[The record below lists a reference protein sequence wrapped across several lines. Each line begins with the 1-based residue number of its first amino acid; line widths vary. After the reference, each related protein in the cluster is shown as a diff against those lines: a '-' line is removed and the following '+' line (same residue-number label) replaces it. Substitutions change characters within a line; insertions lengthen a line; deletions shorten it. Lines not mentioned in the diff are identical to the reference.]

1 MQNKGAI
8 RLLAILFAIVCL
20 YQLSFTLV
28 TKMVESKAKAYANGD
43 PKKEAF
49 YLDSVSGKPVYNLLV
64 KNFTYKECNERQI
77 NLGLDLK
84 GGMNVMLEV
93 STVDIVK
100 AMSNNSQDTTF
111 QKAIRLAQKM
121 QMNSQEDFVTLFGKA
136 FEQVDPNA
144 KLAAVFNTFELKSQV
159 NFNSTNKE
167 VLEVIRKEAKAA
179 FDNSF
184 NILRSRID
192 RFGVVQPNIQK
203 LETNGRILV
212 ELPGVKE
219 PERVRKLL
227 QGSAKLEFWE
237 TFDNSEVLP
246 FLIQANTRTEEMA
259 VVTPAKTATPNND
272 AALLDSMKTTAQ
284 AATEPAKTDS
294 SSVALLNEIN
304 KDTAVKTDSTAKKS
318 KVAVNKSRSLF
329 AVLMP
334 NVNQQN
340 QPVKGSVV
348 GYAHVSDTSRVNT
361 LLANKQVKAVLPQN
375 LRFYWSVKPTKFD
388 KSGTTYEIHAIKV
401 TGRDGKAPLGATSIT
416 NARAEFGENK
426 STAEVTMSMSGEGA
440 KVWARLTKENIGKC
454 IAIVLDDYVYSAP
467 NVISEI
473 KGGNSSITGDFTIDE
488 AKDLANILKSGKM
501 PAPARIIQESVVG
514 PSLGQEAIDAG
525 LNSFVIAFIVVLL
538 YMWFYYS
545 TAGLIADA
553 ALITNLFFLIGVLAS
568 LGAVLTL
575 PGIAGIV
582 LTMGMAVDAN
592 VIIYERIKEEL
603 RAGKGIRLSVADG
616 YKHAMSAIID
626 GNLTTMLTGVILFIF
641 GTGPIQGFA
650 TTLVIGLL
658 TSMFTAIFVSRLIF
672 ERLLN
677 KNTEVKISNR
687 YTANFLHDVNVDF
700 MGIRKW
706 FYAFS
711 ITVTVLGL
719 VSIFAQGFHLGVDF
733 KGGRT
738 YIVRFDQNV
747 KTTDVQEKLG
757 KVLGDLP
764 EVKTVGTGN
773 QVKITTKYMIDQND
787 PAMNVDSIVASKLLE
802 GLAPVLAPNTDYK
815 TFVTENIKS
824 SEKVGPTIADDIKF
838 AAVLAVFFSLIGIF
852 LYIFARFKSW
862 EFGVG
867 GVVSLA
873 HDAFFVL
880 SAYSLLPAIMPF
892 SMEIDQAFI
901 AAVLTVIGY
910 SINDTVIVFDRLRE
924 YTLLYPKRGLKE
936 LYNSAINSTLSRTV
950 NTSLTVLFVLIIIFI
965 FGGDVIRG
973 FVFALLIGIGV
984 GTYSSVLIATP
995 IVYEVLLRRKAKKE
1009 ALKK

>member
-8 RLLAILFAIVCL
+8 RLFAILFALVCL
-20 YQLSFTLV
+20 YQLSFTIV

-43 PKKEAF
+43 PKKEAH
-49 YLDSVSGKPVYNLLV
+49 YLDSVSGKPVYNLLL

-100 AMSNNSQDTTF
+100 ALSNNSQDTTF

-121 QMNSQEDFVTLFGKA
+121 QTNSQEDFVTLFGKA

-144 KLAAVFNTFELKSQV
+144 KLAAIFNTFELKSQV

-167 VLEVIRKEAKAA
+167 VLDVIRKEATAA

-212 ELPGVKE
+212 ELPGVTE

-237 TFDNSEVLP
+237 TYDNTEIISFLSEADRRSQDLSVVAAKASTDVE
-246 FLIQANTRTEEMA
+246 ANTVDTL
-259 VVTPAKTATPNND
+259 KTAT
-272 AALLDSMKTTAQ
+272 AQ
-284 AATEPAKTDS
+284 VATEPAKAD
-294 SSVALLNEIN
+294 SSVALLDQLNQ
-304 KDTAVKTDSTAKKS
+304 DSSVKGDSTAKKAKTAS
-318 KVAVNKSRSLF
+318 NKSRSLF
-329 AVLMP
+329 TVLMP
-334 NVNQQN
+334 NVNQQG
-340 QPVKGSVV
+340 QPLEGSVV
-348 GYAHVSDTSRVNT
+348 GYSHISDTSRVNT
-361 LLANKQVKAVLPQN
+361 LLANKLVKAALPQN
-375 LRFYWSVKPTKFD
+375 ARFYWSVKPTKLD
-388 KSGTTYEIHAIKV
+388 KSGTTVELHAIKV

-426 STAEVTMSMSGEGA
+426 SAAEVTMSMSGEGA
-440 KVWARLTKENIGKC
+440 RVWARLTKENIGRC

-467 NVISEI
+467 RVQSEI
-473 KGGNSSITGDFTIDE
+473 KGGNSSITGDFSIEE

-525 LNSFVIAFIVVLL
+525 FSSFIIAFIVVLL
-538 YMWFYYS
+538 FMWFYYS
-545 TAGLIADA
+545 TAGLIADI
-553 ALITNLFFLIGVLAS
+553 ALVTNLFFLIGVLAS

-603 RAGKGIRLSVADG
+603 RHGKGLRLSVSDG
-616 YKHAMSAIID
+616 FKHAMSAIID
-626 GNLTTMLTGVILFIF
+626 GNLTTMLTGIILFIF

-672 ERLLN
+672 ERILN
-677 KNTEVKISNR
+677 RNKEISISNR
-687 YTANFLHDVNVDF
+687 FTKDFLHNVNIDF
-700 MGIRKW
+700 MGIRKG
-706 FYAFS
+706 FYIFS
-711 ITVTVLGL
+711 ITVTLLGII
-719 VSIFAQGFHLGVDF
+719 SISTQGFHLGVDF

-738 YIVRFDQNV
+738 YQVRFDQPV
-747 KTTDVQEKLG
+747 KTVEIQDKLG
-757 KVLGDLP
+757 KVLGDVP
-764 EVKTVGTGN
+764 EVKTLGTNN

-787 PAMNVDSIVASKLLE
+787 PAMNVDSIVESKLFE
-802 GLAPVLAPNTDYK
+802 GLTSELAPGTDFK
-815 TFVTENIKS
+815 TFTTVNIKS

-852 LYIFARFKSW
+852 LYIFARFKKW
-862 EFGVG
+862 EFGLG
-867 GVVSLA
+867 GVVSLS

-880 SAYSLLPAIMPF
+880 SAYSLLPAVMPF

-924 YTLLYPKRGLKE
+924 YTVLYPKRGLKD

-950 NTSLTVLFVLIIIFI
+950 NTSLTVLFVLIVIFI

-973 FVFALLIGIGV
+973 FVFALLIGIGC

-995 IVYEVLLRRKAKKE
+995 IVYEVLLRRQKKD

>member
-8 RLLAILFAIVCL
+8 RLFAILFALVCL
-20 YQLSFTLV
+20 YQLSFTFV

-43 PKKEAF
+43 PKKEAYF
-49 YLDSVSGKPVYNLLV
+49 LDSVSGKPVYNLLL

-100 AMSNNSQDTTF
+100 AMANNSQDTTF

-121 QMNSQEDFVTLFGKA
+121 QTNSQEDFVALFGKA

-144 KLAAVFNTFELKSQV
+144 KLAAIFNTFELKSQI
-159 NFNSTNKE
+159 NFNSSNKE
-167 VLEVIRKEAKAA
+167 VLDVIRKEAKAA
-179 FDNSF
+179 FENSF

-203 LETNGRILV
+203 LATNGRILV

-237 TFDNSEVLP
+237 TYDNTEVYS
-246 FLIQANTRTEEMA
+246 FLNEANRRSEEMA
-259 VVTPAKTATPNND
+259 VVTSTKAVTESTD
-272 AALLDSMKTTAQ
+272 AVLDSMKTDQ
-284 AATEPAKTDS
+284 APVVEPAKAD
-294 SSVALLNEIN
+294 SSVALLNELN
-304 KDTAVKTDSTAKKS
+304 KDTSAKKDSTGKKAKL
-318 KVAVNKSRSLF
+318 AVNKNRSLF
-329 AVLMP
+329 AVLAP
-334 NVNQQN
+334 NVNQQG
-340 QPVKGSVV
+340 QPVEGSVV
-348 GYAHVSDTSRVNT
+348 GYAHVSDTGRVNT
-361 LLANKQVKAVLPQN
+361 LLSNKQIKAVLPQN
-375 LRFYWSVKPTKFD
+375 VRFYWSVKPAKFD
-388 KSGTTYEIHAIKV
+388 KSATTYEIHAIKV
-401 TGRDGKAPLGATSIT
+401 TSRDGKAPLGATSIT
-416 NARAEFGENK
+416 NARAEFGQNK

-440 KVWARLTKENIGKC
+440 RVWARLTKENIGRC

-467 NVISEI
+467 RVQSEI
-473 KGGNSSITGDFTIDE
+473 KGGNSSITGEFSIEE

-525 LNSFVIAFIVVLL
+525 LSSFVIAFLVVLL
-538 YMWFYYS
+538 FMWFYYS
-545 TAGLIADA
+545 TAGLIADI
-553 ALITNLFFLIGVLAS
+553 ALVTNLFFLIGVLAS

-603 RAGKGIRLSVADG
+603 RAGKGMRLSVSDG
-616 YKHAMSAIID
+616 FKHAMSAIID
-626 GNLTTMLTGVILFIF
+626 GNLTTMLTGIILFIF
-641 GTGPIQGFA
+641 GSGTIQGFA

-658 TSMFTAIFVSRLIF
+658 TSMFTAIFVSRLVF
-672 ERLLN
+672 ENLLN
-677 KNTEVKISNR
+677 RNKEIKISNR
-687 YTANFLHDVNVDF
+687 YTADFLHNVNVDF
-700 MGIRKW
+700 MGIRKG
-706 FYAFS
+706 FYIFS
-711 ITVTVLGL
+711 ITVTLLGAI
-719 VSIFAQGFHLGVDF
+719 SMFIQGFHLGVDF

-738 YIVRFDQNV
+738 YIVRFDQDV
-747 KTTDVQEKLG
+747 KTSDVQESLG

-764 EVKTVGTGN
+764 EVKTVGN
-773 QVKITTKYMIDQND
+773 NRQVKITTKYMIDQND
-787 PAMNVDSIVASKLLE
+787 PTMNVDSIVAAKLLE
-802 GLAPVLAPNTDYK
+802 GLAPVLAPNTDFK
-815 TFVTENIKS
+815 TFTTVNVKS

-838 AAVLAVFFSLIGIF
+838 QAILAVFFSLIGIF
-852 LYIFARFKSW
+852 LYIFARFRSW

-867 GVVSLA
+867 GVVSLS

-880 SAYSLLPAIMPF
+880 SAYSLLPSIMPF

-924 YTLLYPKRGLKE
+924 YTILYPKRGLKE

-950 NTSLTVLFVLIIIFI
+950 NTSLTVLFVLIVIFI
-965 FGGDVIRG
+965 FGGEVIRG
-973 FVFALLIGIGV
+973 FIFALLIGVGV

-995 IVYEVLLRRKAKKE
+995 IVYEVLLRRQAKKN
-1009 ALKK
+1009 AIKK